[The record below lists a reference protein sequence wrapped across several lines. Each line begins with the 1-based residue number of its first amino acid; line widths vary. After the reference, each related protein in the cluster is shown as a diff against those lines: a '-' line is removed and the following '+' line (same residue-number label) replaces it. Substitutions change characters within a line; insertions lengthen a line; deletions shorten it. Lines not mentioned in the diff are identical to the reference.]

1 MTEERQRIV
10 TAEAIGYRVTTDN
23 GYRDFPYTLNEPNGS
38 YVIYATAEK
47 AWNEVPHFPTDL
59 TACSALIDFLEKRGY
74 ACVMVAQH
82 GKRCCT
88 FTTNGRAD
96 CKAVADTFPAAIC
109 KSFLTVLG
117 LWES

>member
-1 MTEERQRIV
+1 MTEELQRIRIAEVMQYQHLPLPQNPSQKTWQRGGV
-10 TAEAIGYRVTTDN
+10 TCS
-23 GYRDFPYTLNEPNGS
+23 PPN
-38 YVIYATAEK
+38 Y
-47 AWNEVPHFPTDL
+47 PTDL
-59 TACSALIDFLEKRGY
+59 SACTALIDFLEKRGY

-88 FTTNGRAD
+88 FTTTGRND